1 MRFFNTVII
10 TVLLVSPTLSTAE
23 SKEGKSFLPEVQ
35 SFILIEDV
43 NRQAEAW
50 ATCSAVW
57 DIMAIMT
64 GDDSKSQ
71 AEQYSNLSN
80 GAKMAV
86 AMSYVSD
93 LAKANDSDKGRFN
106 ATWTFAKTALE
117 SMPQV
122 QMTSM
127 LADLEQRGMDSWMPD
142 FGATMKVCTDNL
154 QAQQVHVDSW
164 RTLATSG
171 LLKFE

>member
-142 FGATMKVCTDNL
+142 FGATMKACTDNL

-164 RTLATSG
+164 RGLATSG
-171 LLKFE
+171 LLEFE

>member
-1 MRFFNTVII
+1 MKGINII
-10 TVLLVSPTLSTAE
+10 GITLLLCSPLASIAE
-23 SKEGKSFLPEVQ
+23 DKEGKSFIFGAQ
-35 SFILIEDV
+35 SFILKENV

-57 DIMAIMT
+57 DIMVMMT
-64 GDDSKSQ
+64 TDDSKSK
-71 AEQYSNLSN
+71 AEEYSNLSN

-86 AMSYVSD
+86 AMSFVSE
-93 LAKANDSDKGRFN
+93 LVKADDFDKERFN

-117 SMPQV
+117 SMPEV

-127 LADLEQRGMDSWMPD
+127 LASLEHRGVDSWMPD

-154 QAQQVHVDSW
+154 ELQQAHVDSW
-164 RTLATSG
+164 KALATSG